1 MEKITHIE
9 RRKNKVYV
17 YFANPIGCPQPGR
30 ICEVYPQ
37 PGRICEVYPS
47 VEEAK
52 KRKKELKKIGYI

>member
-30 ICEVYPQ
+30 ICEVYP
-37 PGRICEVYPS
+37 S